1 MKRLPVI
8 MAALAAS
15 ATAASAG
22 GIDRS
27 GQGIGVI
34 FEEGNYAQLSF
45 GSVTPDV
52 SGTDVGFAT
61 GASSGDMTG
70 DYTQFGAAYKHD
82 FGNGFSAALIFDQP
96 FGADVDYPAGTGY
109 FAQATTAELDSN
121 ALTALV
127 KYTTAQNFSV
137 YGGLRYQTLSA
148 KADIPFATA
157 PAGVPFPGAPYS
169 VNGERDGALGYLVG
183 AAYERPD
190 IALRVALTYNSPV
203 EHELP
208 TTESSVLGPTS
219 STTSIETPQSLNLD
233 FQTGIAEDT
242 LLFGSARW
250 VEWSEFV
257 IAPQAYQTFVRSPLI
272 SYDDDTITYSLGL
285 GRRFNENWSGAVT
298 LGYEPATGG
307 YTGNLGP
314 TDGFRSIGVGATYTR
329 GNMKI
334 TGGVRYVDIGDAE
347 SEIASRNIAPA
358 GDFDDNHAVGV
369 GLQVG
374 FSF

>member
-15 ATAASAG
+15 TTAASAG

-34 FEEGNYAQLSF
+34 FEDGNYAQLSF

-137 YGGLRYQTLSA
+137 YGGLRYQTLQAEAS
-148 KADIPFATA
+148 IPFAGAYTA
-157 PAGVPFPGAPYS
+157 DTARDTS
-169 VNGERDGALGYLVG
+169 VGYVLG
-183 AAYERPD
+183 AAYEKPD
-190 IALRVALTYNSPV
+190 IALRIALTYNSQIEHDLATV
-203 EHELP
+203 ETVGGVP
-208 TTESSVLGPTS
+208 TDSGTA
-219 STTSIETPQSLNLD
+219 IDTPQSLNLD

-250 VEWSEFV
+250 VEWSKFE
-257 IAPQAYQTFVRSPLI
+257 IAPFAYETNFGSPLI

-285 GRRFNENWSGAVT
+285 GRRFNEAWSGAVT